1 MYQFISDMVDGV
13 LELVHLPLIAALV
26 VVIASLSATY
36 AYGRFA
42 KRARGDPCYA
52 LPLKADET
60 ELDRACLRLARERDG
75 LGLERNGL
83 SLIDNNLDAFAVRVL
98 AARMAERS
106 LDLMYYIWDDD
117 LTGRLLL
124 NEVLEAADRGVRVRL
139 LLDDINA
146 QGRDPAYGALDQH
159 PNINIRMFNPSR
171 ARASGLRRGFEVVLR
186 VLTVTRRMHNKAF
199 IIDGRMAIVGGRNI
213 GDSYFGAGQNKNF
226 RDLDLLLVGPAV
238 RQAEEIFDKFWNSE
252 MALPIHVLTLPRS
265 LQNPAHW
272 RARLRAFH
280 QSAEARPFLDY
291 LKDSSGLETFLDVG
305 RRLFVATQVEVLS
318 DPPQKAMKR
327 QPENWLMRVLMAQMV
342 QTTHNLQLTS
352 PYFVPGKSGTRELST
367 LAARGCQVQI
377 LTNSLAATDVA
388 AVHGGYISY
397 RKKLVK
403 ANIELYELKPE
414 GARQRLRLFGS
425 GRASLHTK
433 AFLIDRKVGFVG
445 SFNFD
450 PRSVSLNTEMGIL
463 FECDPVAQAMDA
475 LFTQEIAAQMSYH
488 IGLSEKN
495 YLRWNTVDEGG
506 QPISIKREPESR
518 PLRRAFVRLISL
530 LPIES
535 QL

>member
-1 MYQFISDMVDGV
+1 VSDVIDMVFD
-13 LELVHLPLIAALV
+13 LVHLPLIGVLAV
-26 VVIASLSATY
+26 VVASLCATY

-42 KRARGDPCYA
+42 KRARGAPCYA
-52 LPLKADET
+52 LPVAADET
-60 ELDRACLRLARERDG
+60 ELDRACHRLAHERDG
-75 LGLERNGL
+75 LGLEKNGL

-98 AARMAERS
+98 SVRMAERS

-146 QGRDPAYGALDQH
+146 QGRDPAYAALDQH
-159 PNINIRMFNPSR
+159 PNIEIRMFNPSR
-171 ARASGLRRGFEVVLR
+171 ARAGGLRRGFEVVLR

-213 GDSYFGAGQNKNF
+213 ADSYFGAGQNKNF
-226 RDLDLLLVGPAV
+226 RDLDLLLLGPAV
-238 RQAEEIFDKFWNSE
+238 RQAEVIFDNFWNSE

-265 LQNPAHW
+265 LKNPARW
-272 RARLRAFH
+272 RERLRAFH
-280 QSAEARPFLDY
+280 QSAEARPFIDY
-291 LKDSSGLETFLDVG
+291 LHEQSRLETFLDVG
-305 RRLFVATQVEVLS
+305 RRLFVAGKVEVLS

-327 QPENWLMRVLMAQMV
+327 QPENWLMRLLMAQMV
-342 QTTHNLQLTS
+342 QARENLQLTS
-352 PYFVPGKSGTRELST
+352 PYFVPGKSGTRELT
-367 LAARGCQVQI
+367 DIAARGCRVQI

-388 AVHGGYISY
+388 AVHGGYVSY

-403 ANIELYELKPE
+403 AKIELYELKPE
-414 GARQRLRLFGS
+414 GGRQRLRLFGS

-433 AFLIDRKVGFVG
+433 AFLIDGRIGFVG

-463 FECDPVAQAMDA
+463 FECAPISQAMAA
-475 LFTQEIAAQMSYH
+475 LFTQEIAPQMSYH
-488 IGLSEKN
+488 IGLDKKN
-495 YLRWNTVDEGG
+495 YLRWNTVDETGN
-506 QPISIKREPESR
+506 QVSLKSEPESR
-518 PLRRAFVRLISL
+518 PLRRAFVRLISI

>member
-1 MYQFISDMVDGV
+1 MYDMMDMAFD
-13 LELVHLPLIAALV
+13 LIHLPVIAVLV
-26 VVIASLSATY
+26 VIAASLSATY

-42 KRARGDPCYA
+42 KRARGVSCYA
-52 LPLKADET
+52 LPLKPDET
-60 ELDRACLRLARERDG
+60 ELDRACQRLAREQDG
-75 LGLERNGL
+75 LGVKRNGL

-98 AARMAERS
+98 SARMAQRS

-124 NEVLEAADRGVRVRL
+124 NEILEAADRGVRVRL

-146 QGRDPAYGALDQH
+146 QGRDPAYAALDQH

-171 ARASGLRRGFEVVLR
+171 ARSNGLRRGFEVVLR

-213 GDSYFGAGQNKNF
+213 ADAYFGAGKNKNF

-238 RQAEEIFDKFWNSE
+238 QQAEGIFDNFWNSE

-265 LQNPAHW
+265 LKNPLHW
-272 RARLRAFH
+272 REKLRAFH

-291 LKDSSGLETFLDVG
+291 LRAGSGLETFLDV
-305 RRLFVATQVEVLS
+305 RHRLFVADKVEVLS

-327 QPENWLMRVLMAQMV
+327 QPENWLMRLLMAQML
-342 QTTHNLQLTS
+342 QTTENLQLTS
-352 PYFVPGKSGTRELST
+352 PYFVPGKSGTRELSNI
-367 LAARGCQVQI
+367 AARGCQVQI

-403 ANIELYELKPE
+403 AKIELYELKPE
-414 GARQRLRLFGS
+414 GGRQRLRLFGS

-433 AFLIDRKVGFVG
+433 AFLIDRKIGFVG

-463 FECDPVAQAMDA
+463 FECDPISQAMDA
-475 LFTQEIAAQMSYH
+475 LFAQEITPQMSYH
-488 IGLSEKN
+488 IGLNEKN
-495 YLRWNTVDEGG
+495 YLRWNTADEGG
-506 QPISIKREPESR
+506 QPICLKHEPESR